1 MTEEKKQFSIG
12 KLLPLA
18 LTLLVVC
25 ELVRNLYY
33 ILAVDVNTIDVSKAS
48 GYVLLAFYAIFMRA
62 IIPAGI
68 EFILVFLTY
77 RLLARRGYSKVMPAQ
92 DFYTITA
99 FFISG
104 ALLIAGVIDL
114 FAFMNATIFTYTSA
128 ISEIVLLFVALIL
141 EYFLVLAP
149 KLTTARGKYS
159 LFRTSASVF
168 LVWQAIHTALA
179 CVVVI
184 EIYLYQNVFPEM
196 FPDNEIFEE
205 IADIFAQYSYAMAD
219 VIPCAIAVGLYAL
232 MAVFAI
238 VYMVALAKFAKEDSD
253 DVKVVSVEAS
263 PTYPKEEPK
272 IEPEK
277 DPFED
282 EDDWSQ
288 VDNTNSNK
296 SDISDIFDD

>member
-1 MTEEKKQFSIG
+1 MTEGKKNFSIG

-18 LTLLVVC
+18 FVLLVVC

-33 ILAVDVNTIDVSKAS
+33 ILVVDVNTIDVSKAS
-48 GYVLLAFYAIFMRA
+48 GYVLLALYAIFMRG

-68 EFILVFLTY
+68 EFVLMLIAY
-77 RLLARRGYSKVMPAQ
+77 RLLARRGFFRVMTAV

-104 ALLIAGVIDL
+104 ALLLAGVIDM
-114 FAFMNATIFTYTSA
+114 FAFMNAKVFTYTSA
-128 ISEIVLLFVALIL
+128 FSELVLIFAALLL

-149 KLTTARGKYS
+149 KLTTIKGKYS
-159 LFRTSASVF
+159 LFRMSASVF

-184 EIYLYQNVFPEM
+184 EIYMYQNVFPEM

-205 IADIFAQYSYAMAD
+205 IASIFAQYSYAAAD
-219 VIPCAIAVGLYAL
+219 VIPCVIAVVLYAL
-232 MAVFAI
+232 MAIFAI
-238 VYMVALAKFAKEDSD
+238 VYIAVMFKLTKNEEEDS
-253 DVKVVSVEAS
+253 KVVYDEVPHSNPQTEIKV
-263 PTYPKEEPK
+263 
-272 IEPEK
+272 EPEK

-296 SDISDIFDD
+296 SDITDIFDD

>member
-1 MTEEKKQFSIG
+1 MMEEKKQFSIG

-18 LTLLVVC
+18 FALLVVC

-33 ILAVDVNTIDVSKAS
+33 ILAIDVNTIDVSKAS

-68 EFILVFLTY
+68 ELLLVFLTY

-114 FAFMNATIFTYTSA
+114 FAFLNATIFTYTSA
-128 ISEIVLLFVALIL
+128 ISEIVLLFGALVI

-159 LFRTSASVF
+159 LFKTSSSVF

-179 CVVVI
+179 CIVVI
-184 EIYLYQNVFPEM
+184 EIYLYQNVFPGM

-205 IADIFAQYSYAMAD
+205 IAEIFSQYSYAISD

-238 VYMVALAKFAKEDSD
+238 VYMVILSKHVKTDTE

-263 PTYPKEEPK
+263 PTYPKEETK
-272 IEPEK
+272 VEPER

-296 SDISDIFDD
+296 SDISDIFND

>member
-1 MTEEKKQFSIG
+1 MTEEKKSFSIG

-18 LTLLVVC
+18 FVLLVVC

-68 EFILVFLTY
+68 EFVLMLITY
-77 RLLARRGYSKVMPAQ
+77 RLLARRGYSRVMTAV

-104 ALLIAGVIDL
+104 ALLLAGVIDL
-114 FAFMNATIFTYTSA
+114 FAFMNATAFTYTSA
-128 ISEIVLLFVALIL
+128 FSELVLIFIALML

-149 KLTTARGKYS
+149 KLTTLKGKYS
-159 LFRTSASVF
+159 LFRISASVF

-184 EIYLYQNVFPEM
+184 EIYMYQNVFPEM

-205 IADIFAQYSYAMAD
+205 IASIFAQYSYAMAD

-232 MAVFAI
+232 MAIFAI
-238 VYMVALAKFAKEDSD
+238 VYITVMFKLSKEENGD
-253 DVKVVSVEAS
+253 DQAVRVEAS
-263 PTYPKEEPK
+263 PTYKVEETK
-272 IEPEK
+272 VEPEK

-282 EDDWSQ
+282 EDDWAQ
-288 VDNTNSNK
+288 VDNTNSEK

>member
-1 MTEEKKQFSIG
+1 MTEEKKSFSIG

-18 LTLLVVC
+18 LILLVVC

-48 GYVLLAFYAIFMRA
+48 GYVLLAFYAIFARA
-62 IIPAGI
+62 IIPAAI

-92 DFYTITA
+92 DFYTITV

-104 ALLIAGVIDL
+104 ALLIAGVLDL
-114 FAFMNATIFTYTSA
+114 FAFINATIFTYTSA
-128 ISEIVLLFVALIL
+128 ISEIVLLFVALVL

-168 LVWQAIHTALA
+168 LIWQAIHTALA
-179 CVVVI
+179 CIVVI
-184 EIYLYQNVFPEM
+184 EIYLYQNVFPSM

-205 IADIFAQYSYAMAD
+205 IAEIFAQYSYATSD

-232 MAVFAI
+232 MAVFGI
-238 VYMVALAKFAKEDSD
+238 VYIVALAKIANKENENE
-253 DVKVVSVEAS
+253 KVVCVEAT
-263 PTYPKEEPK
+263 PVPPQTEIKV
-272 IEPEK
+272 EPER
-277 DPFED
+277 DPFEE
-282 EDDWSQ
+282 EDDWSK